1 MATVN
6 QCYSSSDISTLGG
19 VINQNQDGSVS
30 VFIPNNQGNL
40 IPVILTKPCC
50 LGLNSSYTFDVFN
63 QKCRWSTSTTNCGL
77 DDVFKIILNPEGN
90 DGTIFNFNSDKDCV
104 LNVEF
109 DFLFKIKC
117 ETLNQILIDG
127 ANLDYSNIAPELVS
141 QISDL
146 QITIEQKNVECQGI
160 SNQIVLLNEQI
171 LNSSYSIACDLED
184 ETSTPPTSGKVISF
198 GETGFGLTTDLGSGK
213 LGSNTTGRSSG
224 LITNA
229 GLSTIYCIQEPDGLL
244 AWANILG
251 PINYQNFLN
260 GDLDSYSCSQV
271 QELVLLNTSV
281 INNGGQPLLI
291 ICETP
296 LGGKTNLISQLD
308 ILLISQINCQTQLDV
323 LIFNLGVLQDNL
335 STELSNSCIRPID
348 MFESLNVSMIVEVL
362 SGATYET
369 VYEDVDFFPVIGFG
383 LLYNYLFQNEPSGFY
398 VCGDSNCVP
407 MFLNAEGQEQ
417 SNTNICN
424 NVVNSLYNSLYEE
437 SNLSG
442 VTNGS
447 AIFPTT
453 ISNSAFTST
462 WLQYQ
467 TTIEDESIL
476 SLLNDNKIKIG
487 LKINNTCGDIC
498 ILLDNIK
505 LNKICTTV
513 KERKL
518 FVTSSPG
525 FELDK
530 IRDNKKSWVRND
542 TLVNRNFEILNA
554 NSFNPIRQTN
564 YNVEDDRLVIN
575 TKEIDLDISLASAI
589 VTDVWCYLV
598 DNPCLLTG
606 YTYCD
611 PCYQCSYKQ
620 FQDFEC
626 VEFQDDIPYE
636 FQDGDTNFGGGNLV
650 VFQNSNICQYI
661 NTISATT
668 YGSFD
673 TAYTGSISSSYGI
686 LGTLFY
692 KSGLTGNLPYTQYSS
707 GISDST
713 NVIVSENILVNTG
726 TLWGNG
732 RLNNAGIWAT
742 AGAANPNLP
751 TNEWIGFSKCIELP
765 TSGVYSIGL
774 AADNRV
780 KLKINGELFYFA
792 NDGLIST
799 NFTHW
804 RIFEVTLSG
813 GTNVIEMEGYNDNSN
828 ASFAAEIYQADINT
842 LAAMTGTTQL
852 SGVTIFT
859 TRDFRYETNGNIPIE
874 FDLGETSGYSCPTG
888 YFLNTCVLPY
898 TCDQIIYSACPP
910 TVSVSCCG
918 DNQIKFDNLLS
929 QPLSGITVIEDFEYY
944 ISSELIDAKNRQTI
958 SSYPTLRALYE
969 RYMNSSAYCGTQSS
983 GFDYFSMDKFANLVG
998 DYWVDI
1004 IEQVIPSTTIWG
1016 SVKIYSNN
1024 IFDQQKFKYKTHSTL
1039 LCENPF
1045 LGVLVP
1051 SPINW
1056 TIGQTQ
1062 FVDVS
1067 ITKLQTPFENNVKIV
1082 YESPT
1087 ICNELHV
1094 VQMNFGSEFIG
1105 TVNVVDSNTYLC
1117 ETQTSVITECF
1128 LTASISL
1135 TGFSASAIVI
1145 GANGPINYLWSNGD
1159 TNPTTTFSSLGV
1171 YSLEVTDD
1179 SCCSYIVSFEIPTL
1193 KACWYSLPDTISWL
1207 ENGFNVFGVPSYI
1220 YTLESMVI
1228 NGTEQMIGTPPS
1240 YTLTSDILN
1249 TFSTPT
1255 GPSYTNFVEF
1265 LNNAFVELGLINY
1278 RAQISLYN
1286 TENPFDDNE
1295 YKGFYIV
1302 RPEVDIFNLYIG
1314 EIGNVDTIFTESG
1327 LGNFPAYRFSNCA
1340 GIRLTNGI
1348 VNE

>member
-1 MATVN
+1 MRYQELIYIQNEHSGVRNKDILNVN
-6 QCYSSSDISTLGG
+6 MSSDMCIFRAPEFEISGASKIDCSCSCTPDYTLLEGG
-19 VINQNQDGSVS
+19 ICQFVEITGATIN
-30 VFIPNNQGNL
+30 
-40 IPVILTKPCC
+40 
-50 LGLNSSYTFDVFN
+50 
-63 QKCRWSTSTTNCGL
+63 
-77 DDVFKIILNPEGN
+77 
-90 DGTIFNFNSDKDCV
+90 GTI
-104 LNVEF
+104 L
-109 DFLFKIKC
+109 
-117 ETLNQILIDG
+117 
-127 ANLDYSNIAPELVS
+127 
-141 QISDL
+141 
-146 QITIEQKNVECQGI
+146 
-160 SNQIVLLNEQI
+160 
-171 LNSSYSIACDLED
+171 
-184 ETSTPPTSGKVISF
+184 
-198 GETGFGLTTDLGSGK
+198 
-213 LGSNTTGRSSG
+213 
-224 LITNA
+224 
-229 GLSTIYCIQEPDGLL
+229 
-244 AWANILG
+244 
-251 PINYQNFLN
+251 
-260 GDLDSYSCSQV
+260 
-271 QELVLLNTSV
+271 
-281 INNGGQPLLI
+281 
-291 ICETP
+291 
-296 LGGKTNLISQLD
+296 
-308 ILLISQINCQTQLDV
+308 
-323 LIFNLGVLQDNL
+323 
-335 STELSNSCIRPID
+335 
-348 MFESLNVSMIVEVL
+348 
-362 SGATYET
+362 
-369 VYEDVDFFPVIGFG
+369 
-383 LLYNYLFQNEPSGFY
+383 
-398 VCGDSNCVP
+398 
-407 MFLNAEGQEQ
+407 
-417 SNTNICN
+417 
-424 NVVNSLYNSLYEE
+424 
-437 SNLSG
+437 
-442 VTNGS
+442 
-447 AIFPTT
+447 
-453 ISNSAFTST
+453 
-462 WLQYQ
+462 
-467 TTIEDESIL
+467 
-476 SLLNDNKIKIG
+476 
-487 LKINNTCGDIC
+487 
-498 ILLDNIK
+498 
-505 LNKICTTV
+505 
-513 KERKL
+513 
-518 FVTSSPG
+518 
-525 FELDK
+525 
-530 IRDNKKSWVRND
+530 
-542 TLVNRNFEILNA
+542 
-554 NSFNPIRQTN
+554 
-564 YNVEDDRLVIN
+564 
-575 TKEIDLDISLASAI
+575 
-589 VTDVWCYLV
+589 
-598 DNPCLLTG
+598 
-606 YTYCD
+606 
-611 PCYQCSYKQ
+611 
-620 FQDFEC
+620 
-626 VEFQDDIPYE
+626 
-636 FQDGDTNFGGGNLV
+636 
-650 VFQNSNICQYI
+650 
-661 NTISATT
+661 
-668 YGSFD
+668 
-673 TAYTGSISSSYGI
+673 TAYTGSVSTGYDN
-686 LGTLFY
+686 LGTKFFNQE
-692 KSGLTGNLPYTQYSS
+692 LTGVLPYTLTNA
-707 GISDST
+707 GVLIDGNLTTISED
-713 NVIVSENILVNTG
+713 ILVNTG
-726 TLWGNG
+726 NLWDSNGSSSNG
-732 RLNNAGIWAT
+732 RLNNTGIWAT
-742 AGAANPNLP
+742 AGAPLS
-751 TNEWIGFSKCIELP
+751 NEPVGSWIGFSKCIELP
-765 TSGVYSIGL
+765 TSGTYSVGL
-774 AADNRV
+774 AADNLTRF
-780 KLKINGELFYFA
+780 KINGELFYTVT
-792 NDGLIST
+792 GST
-799 NFTHW
+799 STAFQYW
-804 RIFEVTLSG
+804 SIFEITLSA